1 MVVIWHN
8 ISRSPVFISL
18 IIYLSTPVGA
28 LQFETQNR
36 SPIHTHPHH
45 LRTSATPIHTHTIRT
60 SAISSPLFNDLSA
73 GDISNNKNENSKS
86 MIPNIAPWA
95 RGLLLFGV
103 GYGVGSICAPGWQR
117 QTVVMNKIGFT
128 RIALMLFILRD
139 IWNSTPHW
147 AKPRITRQA
156 RKVMN
161 VFMLPFRRG
170 KQITTED
177 DSEDEDDDDLTN
189 LSNFRDKVQSVMN
202 VAKRKLDIKED
213 EQFNIE
219 ASVLALLQ
227 MLWQVKAKSTRAIS
241 RDDIYRKSGTS
252 KIPDDMLNG
261 IDTYFELADLAYDE
275 HKDGSLEQVL
285 NNMGYNLIKHDKTAV
300 PGYLGHYIALSTKQ
314 KEAIIGVKGTSTVE
328 DFFTDVCA
336 SAVQYNLPNDGGS
349 LTCHEGIY
357 ISSERL
363 YKQILPTVRDLL
375 IPSGYKIVIVGHRN
389 VSVCIV
395 LSCATV
401 CSI

>member
-1 MVVIWHN
+1 MVIIWHN
-8 ISRSPVFISL
+8 IHQQSL
-18 IIYLSTPVGA
+18 GFTLLILYLSTSVGA
-28 LQFETQNR
+28 LQFAARHR
-36 SPIHTHPHH
+36 SPIHTHPQQQYTV
-45 LRTSATPIHTHTIRT
+45 RT
-60 SAISSPLFNDLSA
+60 AISSPLFNNNISA
-73 GDISNNKNENSKS
+73 GGISNNNNNENSKS
-86 MIPNIAPWA
+86 MIPYIAPWA

-139 IWNSTPHW
+139 AWNSTPHW
-147 AKPRITRQA
+147 VKPRITRYA

-161 VFMLPFRRG
+161 IFMLPFRRG
-170 KQITTED
+170 KQITIED
-177 DSEDEDDDDLTN
+177 DSEDEDDDDLTD
-189 LSNFRDKVQSVMN
+189 LSNFRDKVQSVVN

-241 RDDIYRKSGTS
+241 RDDIYRTSGT
-252 KIPDDMLNG
+252 KDIPDNMLNG
-261 IDTYFELADLAYDE
+261 IDEYFELADLAYDE
-275 HKDGSLEQVL
+275 HKDGPLEQVL

-300 PGYLGHYIALSTKQ
+300 PGYLGHYIALSTS
-314 KEAIIGVKGTSTVE
+314 KEKKIAVIGVKGTSNVE
-328 DFFTDVCA
+328 DFVTDVCA
-336 SAVQYNLPNDGGS
+336 AAVQYNLPNDGGS

-375 IPSGYKIVIVGHRN
+375 IPSGYKIVIVGHRK
-389 VSVCIV
+389 VGVV
-395 LSCATV
+395 LFMK
-401 CSI
+401 